1 MALPLG
7 TWLRDA
13 QDALKLDPML
23 FLAQTDQVRM
33 KEQATPFD
41 AKVIC
46 WIATAATDP
55 DGYVS
60 ADIEGTS
67 GDMVQI
73 SVKGEKRE
81 IKKEECDQ
89 MNPPKYEKCTDMSN
103 LTFLNEAS
111 VLYNLRARYAAGM
124 IYTYSGLFCVAINPY
139 KRLPIYL
146 DTVVNMYRG
155 KRRPEMP
162 PHIFAIVDN
171 AYQDMLIDHENQS
184 MLITGESG
192 AGKTENTKKVI
203 QYIAKVAG
211 VDKDEKAKEPVQANA
226 LTGTLDEQI
235 VSANPLLEAFGNAKT
250 TRNNNSSRFGKF
262 IRCHF
267 GQTGKLAGADIEGY
281 LLEKNRVTA
290 QGTQER
296 NYHIF
301 YQILYAG
308 TEEEMGTYCLPT
320 RNAPDYL
327 YLSYG
332 VTHVDRMDD
341 NEEFALTVD
350 AIKILGFT
358 PEEHKHMF
366 QITCAILNF
375 SNCKF
380 KQKPRDEQAEVADTA
395 DGERVGHLLG
405 LPVKDFHNSLI
416 KPRVKVGTEYVNK
429 GQSVVQVNY
438 AITALCKALF
448 ERMFFWIIER
458 VNVAFETKKRRA
470 YFIGVLDIA
479 GFEIFE
485 YNSFDQLCINYT
497 NERLQ
502 QFFNHHMFVLEQE
515 EYKKEGIKW
524 ESIDFGMDL
533 ARTIDLIE
541 KPGGILAMLEEEC
554 IVPKAT
560 DVTYLNKM
568 HKAHAGKSAS
578 YTKPTPK
585 QTKQGGGDFILHHYA
600 GSVGYSVAGWLEK
613 NKDPI
618 NEHTAQLFSKAT
630 CPLVAHLFQ
639 DYDPDKA
646 GKRKGSAFQTVSYRH
661 KEQLKGLMDTLMAT
675 SPHFVRC
682 IIPNENK
689 AAGEC
694 DGQLVLHQLRCNGVL
709 EGIRI
714 CRKGFPSRMLFADF
728 KQRYQILAA
737 SAIPA
742 GFIDGKV
749 ACEKL
754 MEALQ
759 MDENEFRI
767 GLTKVFFRAG
777 IIGELEEMR
786 DERLSK
792 IIAQFQAYCKGHLA
806 RIEFKK
812 MKDRIVGLAV
822 LQRNIRKFFA
832 IRNWPWW
839 KLYLLVQPMLS
850 VARAEDEMAEKEAAL
865 KEAMENAEA
874 NAKKLGDLEENAA
887 ALQVEK
893 ERLFADL
900 KAESERLSEIE
911 DKLAQETSERQKLEF
926 SLNEA
931 MEKLEGEAH
940 SAKTFLDRSNK
951 QKKEIDDLGA
961 KVDEGRE
968 LASKLESEKAA
979 KDRQIDALNED
990 VARGEEALSK
1000 VGKEK
1005 KAVEES
1011 LAERSDQL
1019 QTTENKL
1026 SEMNKAKNKVE
1037 GTLKETEFNLTKEKE
1052 GKAKVEKEKRKVEG
1066 DLKETRDKLSTTEED
1081 LATAKD
1087 LVVKRDKSIRE
1098 LEEAKE
1104 GLEGTVKQ
1112 LQKKVADLLARIE
1125 ELEEEL
1131 ENERKA
1137 KQKSELSRK
1146 ELETQLEELN
1156 EALLVSGDATAAQID
1171 VAKKKDVEIA
1181 RLKKEVEEAVAAG
1194 EEALGSAKGK
1204 AAAAVAEAQDE
1215 IEAVKK
1221 AKAKSDKEK
1230 AAVAAELGDAQA
1242 EVEKLKKQNAT
1253 AAKNA
1258 RALDDTVNSL
1268 KASLEEAEGALG
1280 ESEGKGAKAAA
1291 DAASA
1296 GKLLEEAEGKLAA
1309 AAKAKKNLEAALEEA
1324 KGETEAEA
1332 AAKQALNLKLK
1343 AAVADNEA
1351 LAETIEEEGAAK
1363 AALQSKLT
1371 KALADASAGK
1381 GGLSAED
1388 AGRIDELEAAKG
1400 KLAARVQELEEALA
1414 AGEAKAASAEKVKN
1428 RLNEEVEDLTMELE
1442 KVQASAANSD
1452 KKQKKVEATIKEWAA
1467 KAEELKGQVEAAE
1480 KQARGSAAEVVKA
1493 RANAADLEESL
1504 DAAKKDNRALAAEV
1518 KSIGEQLSGGG
1529 KSNVEVEKLQR
1540 KLGAENEEL
1549 TAALE
1554 EAEGALQ
1561 QEEAKLLKL
1570 TLEHAALKNATEKKA
1585 AEKDEEL
1592 DGARKNHQRALGAMQ
1607 ATIDS
1612 SVKTNADLT
1621 RDKKLLEGAI
1631 IELENAVEAGGRN
1644 VADYQKTIRK
1654 LQATIKEQGAAIA
1667 EETAGRDAARDAAL
1681 KADAKANDL
1690 AIACDEAK
1698 LALEQSERA
1707 RKLAES
1713 LTNENSDRLNELQAL
1728 YAAAASAKRKVDD
1741 DYHALQDEMEEL
1753 ENKASSAEDKAGKA
1767 SAELGRVAADLAA
1780 ANAATA
1786 NAEKSRSLVAK
1797 QLADANLALEE
1808 AEGGGGRGIKAQIRQ
1823 LELKIM
1829 ELESDLDAEAR
1840 KSADVMKTARKN
1852 AKRVTEVESL
1862 LDEERKNS
1870 ANSAGAVDTLKTKIQ
1885 TLRFQLDESDSNLN
1899 ALQTKYRRAVLEAE
1913 EAEKRCESA
1922 ELALQKARARAKTNA
1937 PSIAVSRQRS
1947 RARTPNAAD

>member
-1 MALPLG
+1 MGTVGELVLSEHQLGKQDHQATLNFVSKQHSTTTGNMSGGGSGNTDKPGFGMNRPDNMLAMVDKPLEMNPMEF
-7 TWLRDA
+7 
-13 QDALKLDPML
+13 LKLDDGL
-23 FLAQTDQVRM
+23 TM
-33 KEQATPFD
+33 KERAAPFD
-41 AKVIC
+41 GKAVC
-46 WIATAATDP
+46 WIATPLEDP
-55 DGYVS
+55 AGYIGV
-60 ADIEGTS
+60 DIEGTS
-67 GDMVQI
+67 GDMVTVRLK
-73 SVKGEKRE
+73 SGETKE
-81 IKKEECDQ
+81 LKKEDCDQ

-111 VLYNLRARYAAGM
+111 VLHNLASRFRAGL

-146 DTVVNMYRG
+146 DEVVTWYHG
-155 KRRPEMP
+155 KRRTEMP

-171 AYQDMLIDHENQS
+171 AYQNMLIDHDNQS

-211 VDKDEKAKEPVQANA
+211 VEKDPNAPPPAPGA

-267 GQTGKLAGADIEGY
+267 GATGKLAGCDIEGY
-281 LLEKNRVTA
+281 LLEKNRVTH
-290 QGTQER
+290 QGSQER

-301 YQILYAG
+301 YQILYAA
-308 TEEEMGTYCLPT
+308 TDEELANLCLPT
-320 RNAPDYL
+320 REAPEYL

-341 NEEFALTVD
+341 NEEYGLTVD
-350 AIKILGFT
+350 AIKVLGFT
-358 PEEHKHMF
+358 PEEHISMF
-366 QITCAILNF
+366 KITTAILNF

-395 DGERVGHLLG
+395 DGERVAHLLG
-405 LPVKDFHNSLI
+405 LQVKDFLNSLI
-416 KPRVKVGTEYVNK
+416 KPKVKVGTEYVNK

-458 VNVAFETKKRRA
+458 VNKAFETKQRRS

-502 QFFNHHMFVLEQE
+502 QFFNHHMFVLGQE
-515 EYKKEGIKW
+515 EYKKEGIAW

-533 ARTIDLIE
+533 KVTIDLIE

-560 DVTYLNKM
+560 DQTYLNKM
-568 HKAHAGKSAS
+568 HKAHAGKNKA

-618 NEHTAQLFSKAT
+618 NEHTASLFAKGT
-630 CPLVAHLFQ
+630 DPLVSHLFQ

-661 KEQLKGLMDTLMAT
+661 KEQLKGVMDTLMAT
-675 SPHFVRC
+675 HPHFVRC

-689 AAGEC
+689 APGEV
-694 DGQLVLHQLRCNGVL
+694 DGQLILHQLRCNGVL

-759 MDENEFRI
+759 LDENEFRI

-812 MKDRIVGLAV
+812 MKDRVVGLAV

-874 NAKKLGDLEENAA
+874 NAKKLGDLEESAA

-893 ERLFADL
+893 ERLYADL
-900 KAESERLSEIE
+900 QAESVRLSEVE
-911 DKLAQETSERQKLEF
+911 DKLTQETNEKTKLEF
-926 SLNEA
+926 ALNEA
-931 MEKLEGEAH
+931 IEKLEGEAH
-940 SAKTFLDRSNK
+940 SAKTFLERNNK
-951 QKKEIDDLGA
+951 QKKEIDELSA
-961 KVDEGRE
+961 KIDEGRE
-968 LASKLESEKAA
+968 LASKLEAEKSSR
-979 KDRQIDALNED
+979 DRQIDALNED
-990 VARGEEALSK
+990 ISKGEEAFSK
-1000 VGKEK
+1000 LNKEK
-1005 KAVEES
+1005 KGVEEA

-1019 QTTENKL
+1019 QATEDKL
-1026 SEMNKAKNKVE
+1026 SALNKAKNKVE
-1037 GTLKETEFNLTKEKE
+1037 GTLKETEFSLQKEKD
-1052 GKAKVEKEKRKVEG
+1052 GKAKVEKEKRKTEA
-1066 DLKETRDKLSTTEED
+1066 DLKDTRDKLTTTEED
-1081 LATAKD
+1081 LAAAKD
-1087 LVVKRDKSIRE
+1087 TIGKRDKSIRE
-1098 LEEAKE
+1098 LEEAKD
-1104 GLEGTVKQ
+1104 GLEGNVKQ
-1112 LQKKVADLLARIE
+1112 LQKKIADLLARIE

-1131 ENERKA
+1131 EAERKA

-1156 EALLVSGDATAAQID
+1156 EALLVSGDATAAQAD
-1171 VAKKKDVEIA
+1171 IA
-1181 RLKKEVEEAVAAG
+1181 RLRKELEEAAAG
-1194 EEALGSAKGK
+1194 DDALNAAKSK
-1204 AAAAVAEAQDE
+1204 AAAALAEAADE
-1215 IEAVKK
+1215 VEAVKK

-1230 AAVAAELGDAQA
+1230 AAVAAELGETQA
-1242 EVEKLKKQNAT
+1242 EVEKLKKQK
-1253 AAKNA
+1253 AAGDRNA
-1258 RALDDTVNSL
+1258 RANEDALSEA
-1268 KASLEEAEGALG
+1268 KAKLEDAEAALAESEAKAAKAAGDAANTGKALEEAESKL
-1280 ESEGKGAKAAA
+1280 SAA
-1291 DAASA
+1291 
-1296 GKLLEEAEGKLAA
+1296 G
-1309 AAKAKKNLEAALEEA
+1309 KAKKNLEAALEEA
-1324 KGETEAEA
+1324 KGEAEAEA
-1332 AAKQALNLKLK
+1332 KAKHDLNLKLK

-1363 AALQSKLT
+1363 AALQAKLT
-1371 KALADASAGK
+1371 KALADAATGK
-1381 GGLSAED
+1381 GGLSVEGSARVE
-1388 AGRIDELEAAKG
+1388 ELEAAKS
-1400 KLAARVQELEEALA
+1400 KLGARVQELEEALA

-1428 RLNEEVEDLTMELE
+1428 RLNEEVEDLQLELE
-1442 KVQASAANSD
+1442 KVQASAASSD
-1452 KKQKKVEATIKEWAA
+1452 KKQKKVEATIKEWVG
-1467 KAEELKGQVEAAE
+1467 KTEELKAAVDVAE
-1480 KQARGSAAEVVKA
+1480 KNARNSAAEV
-1493 RANAADLEESL
+1493 EEAL
-1504 DAAKKDNRALAAEV
+1504 DAAKKDARALAAEN
-1518 KSIGEQLSGGG
+1518 KSIAEQLSGGG
-1529 KSNVEVEKLQR
+1529 KSSVEVEKLQR

-1549 TAALE
+1549 AAALE
-1554 EAEGALQ
+1554 EAEGALA
-1561 QEEAKLLKL
+1561 QEEAKFLKL
-1570 TLEHAALKNATEKKA
+1570 QQEHAAMEAATDKKA

-1592 DGARKNHQRALGAMQ
+1592 ETSRKNHQKQLGALQ

-1612 SVKTNADLT
+1612 QVKTTGDLQ
-1621 RDKKLLEGAI
+1621 RDKKALEAAI
-1631 IELENAVEAGGRN
+1631 IELENAIEAGGRN
-1644 VADYQKTIRK
+1644 VSDYQKTIRK
-1654 LQATIKEQGAAIA
+1654 LQGTIKELGQAVA
-1667 EETAGRDAARDAAL
+1667 EETAGRDAARDASL
-1681 KADAKANDL
+1681 KADARANEL
-1690 AIACDEAK
+1690 AIACDEARV
-1698 LALEQSERA
+1698 ALEQSERA
-1707 RKLAES
+1707 RKLAEG

-1741 DYHALQDEMEEL
+1741 DYHALQDEIEEL
-1753 ENKASSAEDKAGKA
+1753 ENAAAAAEDKASRA
-1767 SAELGRVAADLAA
+1767 AAETARVATDLSAA
-1780 ANAATA
+1780 QAATA
-1786 NAEKSRSLVAK
+1786 NAEKSRALVAK
-1797 QLADANLALEE
+1797 QLAETQLALEE
-1808 AEGGGGRGIKAQIRQ
+1808 SEGGGGRGIKAQIRQ

-1829 ELESDLDAEAR
+1829 DLESDLDAEAR
-1840 KSADVMKTARKN
+1840 KSANVLKTARK
-1852 AKRVTEVESL
+1852 ADKRVKEWV
-1862 LDEERKNS
+1862 
-1870 ANSAGAVDTLKTKIQ
+1870 
-1885 TLRFQLDESDSNLN
+1885 
-1899 ALQTKYRRAVLEAE
+1899 
-1913 EAEKRCESA
+1913 
-1922 ELALQKARARAKTNA
+1922 
-1937 PSIAVSRQRS
+1937 
-1947 RARTPNAAD
+1947 